1 MRLLVLLWGCLVLPG
16 YEALKCPEEISGF
29 EGDTVSLECT
39 YREELRDH
47 PKYWCREAGLLFS
60 RCAGTIYSGEEGQE
74 TTEGRVS
81 IRDSRQEL
89 SFTVTLR
96 DLTLK
101 DAGKYWCGV
110 KKLGGDK
117 YLPITLV
124 VFPGPCCSPSLS
136 PTFQR
141 MATATTSLQPKA
153 KAQQTQP
160 PGLTS
165 PGLYPAVT
173 TAKQGKTVAKATPFP
188 GTSRYGHEG
197 NSQCTGTSP
206 HAATSPPAG
215 SSRPVM
221 HLDSTSAED
230 ASPALSSGSSKP
242 RLSIPLVRILA
253 PVLVLLSLL
262 GAAGLIAFSSH
273 LLRWR
278 KKAQLATET
287 QRNEKVYLSHL
298 VRTEAYGSPSSDPC
312 GAGSQD
318 SWLCLCDF
326 LPGPPCLGAHTDSCP
341 KISPSGCELDR
352 VPIGDL
358 QPLGNSQDPEDARSS
373 LAGPMGP
380 LTIPEP
386 SASLYTE
393 IQYLSQ
399 TTEKEE
405 APSQAR
411 EGDVVSPPLHT
422 SEEDQEDLG
431 FSKFVSA

>member
-16 YEALKCPEEISGF
+16 YEALKSLKEISGF
-29 EGDTVSLECT
+29 EGDTVSLKCT
-39 YREELRDH
+39 YKEKLRDH
-47 PKYWCREAGLLFS
+47 RKYWCREVGLFIS
-60 RCAGTIYSGEEGQE
+60 RCAGTIYTGEEGQE

-81 IRDSRQEL
+81 IRDNRQEL

-110 KKLGGDK
+110 EKLGLDDTS
-117 YLPITLV
+117 LITLV
-124 VFPGPCCSPSLS
+124 IFAGPCCPPSPS

-141 MATATTSLQPKA
+141 MAATSLQPKA
-153 KAQQTQP
+153 KAQQTQS

-173 TAKQGKTVAKATPFP
+173 TAKQGKTVAEATPFP
-188 GTSRYGHEG
+188 GTSRYGHER

-215 SSRPVM
+215 SSRPFL

-230 ASPALSSGSSKP
+230 ASPALSSSSSEP

-262 GAAGLIAFSSH
+262 GAAGLIAFGSH
-273 LLRWR
+273 LLRRR
-278 KKAQLATET
+278 KKTQLATET
-287 QRNEKVYLSHL
+287 QRNEVCLSHL
-298 VRTEAYGSPSSDPC
+298 
-312 GAGSQD
+312 
-318 SWLCLCDF
+318 
-326 LPGPPCLGAHTDSCP
+326 
-341 KISPSGCELDR
+341 
-352 VPIGDL
+352 
-358 QPLGNSQDPEDARSS
+358 PLGNGQDPEDARISF
-373 LAGPMGP
+373 AEPMGP
-380 LTIPEP
+380 LAIPEP

-405 APSQAR
+405 AASQAP
-411 EGDVVSPPLHT
+411 EGDMVSPPLHT
-422 SEEDQEDLG
+422 SEEDLS

>member
-1 MRLLVLLWGCLVLPG
+1 MRLLILLWGCLVLPG

-124 VFPGPCCSPSLS
+124 VFPG
-136 PTFQR
+136 
-141 MATATTSLQPKA
+141 
-153 KAQQTQP
+153 
-160 PGLTS
+160 
-165 PGLYPAVT
+165 
-173 TAKQGKTVAKATPFP
+173 
-188 GTSRYGHEG
+188 
-197 NSQCTGTSP
+197 
-206 HAATSPPAG
+206 

-298 VRTEAYGSPSSDPC
+298 NHRTSE
-312 GAGSQD
+312 
-318 SWLCLCDF
+318 L
-326 LPGPPCLGAHTDSCP
+326 GP
-341 KISPSGCELDR
+341 
-352 VPIGDL
+352 
-358 QPLGNSQDPEDARSS
+358 
-373 LAGPMGP
+373 
-380 LTIPEP
+380 
-386 SASLYTE
+386 
-393 IQYLSQ
+393 
-399 TTEKEE
+399 EE
-405 APSQAR
+405 AF
-411 EGDVVSPPLHT
+411 EVSSPTFL
-422 SEEDQEDLG
+422 S
-431 FSKFVSA
+431 V

>member
-124 VFPGPCCSPSLS
+124 VFP
-136 PTFQR
+136 
-141 MATATTSLQPKA
+141 A
-153 KAQQTQP
+153 
-160 PGLTS
+160 S

-298 VRTEAYGSPSSDPC
+298 
-312 GAGSQD
+312 
-318 SWLCLCDF
+318 
-326 LPGPPCLGAHTDSCP
+326 
-341 KISPSGCELDR
+341 
-352 VPIGDL
+352 
-358 QPLGNSQDPEDARSS
+358 PLGNSQDPEDARSS

>member
-1 MRLLVLLWGCLVLPG
+1 MRLLILLWGCLVLPG

-124 VFPGPCCSPSLS
+124 VFPG
-136 PTFQR
+136 
-141 MATATTSLQPKA
+141 
-153 KAQQTQP
+153 
-160 PGLTS
+160 
-165 PGLYPAVT
+165 
-173 TAKQGKTVAKATPFP
+173 
-188 GTSRYGHEG
+188 
-197 NSQCTGTSP
+197 
-206 HAATSPPAG
+206 

-298 VRTEAYGSPSSDPC
+298 
-312 GAGSQD
+312 
-318 SWLCLCDF
+318 
-326 LPGPPCLGAHTDSCP
+326 
-341 KISPSGCELDR
+341 
-352 VPIGDL
+352 
-358 QPLGNSQDPEDARSS
+358 PLGNSQDPEDARSS

>member
-16 YEALKCPEEISGF
+16 YEALDGPEEISGF
-29 EGDTVSLECT
+29 EGDTVSLKFT
-39 YREELRDH
+39 YKEELRDYR
-47 PKYWCREAGLLFS
+47 KYWCRNVGLFFS

-96 DLTLK
+96 NLTLK

-110 KKLGGDK
+110 KGVNKHL
-117 YLPITLV
+117 LITLV
-124 VFPGPCCSPSLS
+124 IFP
-136 PTFQR
+136 
-141 MATATTSLQPKA
+141 A
-153 KAQQTQP
+153 
-160 PGLTS
+160 S

-215 SSRPVM
+215 SSRPIM

-230 ASPALSSGSSKP
+230 ASPALSNGSSKP

-262 GAAGLIAFSSH
+262 GAAGLITFSSH

-278 KKAQLATET
+278 KEAQLATET
-287 QRNEKVYLSHL
+287 QRNEVYLSHL
-298 VRTEAYGSPSSDPC
+298 NALMFSLSLP
-312 GAGSQD
+312 
-318 SWLCLCDF
+318 WL
-326 LPGPPCLGAHTDSCP
+326 
-341 KISPSGCELDR
+341 
-352 VPIGDL
+352 
-358 QPLGNSQDPEDARSS
+358 
-373 LAGPMGP
+373 
-380 LTIPEP
+380 
-386 SASLYTE
+386 
-393 IQYLSQ
+393 
-399 TTEKEE
+399 
-405 APSQAR
+405 
-411 EGDVVSPPLHT
+411 
-422 SEEDQEDLG
+422 
-431 FSKFVSA
+431 

>member
-1 MRLLVLLWGCLVLPG
+1 MRLLILLWGCLVLPG

-160 PGLTS
+160 PGL
-165 PGLYPAVT
+165 
-173 TAKQGKTVAKATPFP
+173 
-188 GTSRYGHEG
+188 R
-197 NSQCTGTSP
+197 
-206 HAATSPPAG
+206 

-298 VRTEAYGSPSSDPC
+298 
-312 GAGSQD
+312 
-318 SWLCLCDF
+318 
-326 LPGPPCLGAHTDSCP
+326 
-341 KISPSGCELDR
+341 
-352 VPIGDL
+352 
-358 QPLGNSQDPEDARSS
+358 PLGNSQDPEDARSS